1 MHKNGT
7 RVSSMLLRL
16 VVLIGLG
23 AGLSGCTSGPGVHR
37 EAPSA
42 ATRIAQVSAKNG
54 MVASAHPLASQA
66 GLTILKAGGN
76 AVDAA
81 VATAFAIGVV
91 EPNANGL
98 GGEGMM
104 VIWLADRRKAIAIDY
119 RSMAPLADKTGQKWP
134 SSGPLSVAV
143 PGTVAGLCMALEKY
157 GTKSLQEVMA
167 PAIELAENGFV
178 ISPTLSQIIAD
189 DFGAIHKEPQ
199 LAKILAP
206 EGLPLEAGEVLKN
219 PDLAKSLRKIA
230 AGGRDVFYK
239 GELADAIASAMAA
252 KGGLISKTD
261 LAAYQAIERDPV
273 RGSYRGFEVLSAPPP
288 VSGLTVIESLNILE
302 NFELAKNAPLSKTNV
317 HLIAEAL
324 KRGFAD
330 NSEYIGDPA
339 FAKVPVSRLLSKD
352 YAKSLAQDI
361 PLDMASREIK
371 AGDPSKEHPS
381 TTHMSI
387 ADKMGNMVALTQ
399 TISGFWGAH
408 MVPPG
413 TGIILNNEM
422 QNWSS
427 KGPNTYAPGKRMRT
441 TIAPTI
447 LLKDGQV
454 FASLG
459 TPGAARIISTMVIL
473 ITNLVDHGMSMQQA
487 IESPRF
493 YTRDTDKSIHLEARI
508 APQTIEELKAMGY
521 ATSVKGEYDLFFG
534 GAQGIVAD
542 PKRHIF
548 TGGADPRRDGAVL
561 GY

>member
-1 MHKNGT
+1 MKRNGT
-7 RVSSMLLRL
+7 RIRSIFLALSVA
-16 VVLIGLG
+16 IGLAAC
-23 AGLSGCTSGPGVHR
+23 AGGIDLQR
-37 EAPSA
+37 QAPA
-42 ATRIAQVSAKNG
+42 VATKIPQVSARNG

-66 GLTILKAGGN
+66 GLAILKAGGN

-81 VATAFAIGVV
+81 VATAFANGVV
-91 EPNANGL
+91 EPHANGL

-119 RSMAPLADKTGQKWP
+119 RAMAPLADKTGQRWP

-157 GTKSLQEVMA
+157 GTKSLQDVMA
-167 PAIELAENGFV
+167 PAIQLAENGFA
-178 ISPTLSQIIAD
+178 ISPTLAQIIAD
-189 DFGAIHKEPQ
+189 SFGAISKDPQ
-199 LAKILAP
+199 LAEILAP
-206 EGLPLEAGEVLKN
+206 SGLPLEAGEILKN

-239 GELADAIASAMAA
+239 GELAEAITTAMAA
-252 KGGLISKTD
+252 RGGLIDKAD

-273 RGSYRGFEVLSAPPP
+273 RGSYRGVEILSGPPP
-288 VSGLTVIESLNILE
+288 VSGLTVIQSLQILE
-302 NFELAKNAPLSKTNV
+302 NFELSKNAPLSQTNV

-324 KRGFAD
+324 KLAFAD
-330 NSEYIGDPA
+330 NAAYIGDPA
-339 FAKVPVSRLLSKD
+339 YTKVPAAGLLSKG
-352 YAKSLAQDI
+352 YAKSRAADI
-361 PLDMASREIK
+361 PLGSASRQIK
-371 AGDPSKEHPS
+371 AGDLSKEHPS
-381 TTHMSI
+381 TTHMSV
-387 ADKMGNMVALTQ
+387 ADPMGNMVSLTQ

-408 MVPPG
+408 VVPAG

-427 KGPNTYAPGKRMRT
+427 TGPNVYAPGKRMRT

-454 FASLG
+454 FAALG

-473 ITNLVDHGMSMQQA
+473 ITNLVDHGMTMQQA

-493 YTRDTDKSIHLEARI
+493 YARDTDKNLHVESRVPAQTLEALR
-508 APQTIEELKAMGY
+508 AMGY
-521 ATSVKGEYDLFFG
+521 VTSVKGDYDLYFG

-542 PKRHIF
+542 PKRRIL